1 MFTLFGLVYWRIQLK
16 WPFIEYHVAQP
27 RGCVHNYN
35 TVRGDPDRFYDADS
49 SADSA
54 FVARAE
60 VRKEVTTDVASSEGM
75 TSRVD
80 DCKWKEALGGETIH
94 LFHAPNDLRSLKKGR
109 VRLVGWLHGDRAS
122 CRYLA
127 GSCEYERRSEE
138 IHVARRLVS
147 LLQTCKQIYIEAID
161 VLYSSNHFIWDSE
174 LAEHL
179 SSTMLPQRV
188 NAIES
193 VHMYWTRDNT
203 MLGPLDLQYRGPV
216 RGRQNAL
223 ERRRARWSTIWHNI
237 PKMANLRSLDLE
249 LRVQDGYW
257 KWLSL
262 EGAREVLDPL
272 RAVQGLDSFTLTIYW
287 PETIEVEDM
296 NCSWA
301 GSFEPKD
308 RNPWVGLPCEA
319 GNNVPFNVRAPLTLQ
334 NATQFSFREN
344 NFILSM
350 TSLSSILYTR
360 EPFAFQSI

>member
-35 TVRGDPDRFYDADS
+35 TVRGDPDRFYDAD
-49 SADSA
+49 
-54 FVARAE
+54 VGRRPE
-60 VRKEVTTDVASSEGM
+60 VRIDYLKRIPLTRPSSPDPRSGKK
-75 TSRVD
+75 SRRMLNPQKGCSLMALPVELRLQI
-80 DCKWKEALGGETIH
+80 WKEALGGETIH
-94 LFHAPNDLRSLKKGR
+94 LFHAPNDLKSLKKGR
-109 VRLVGWLHGDRAS
+109 VRLVGSLHGDRAS
-122 CRYLA
+122 CRYRA
-127 GSCEYERRSEE
+127 GSCEYERRSGE
-138 IHVARRLVS
+138 IHLSRRLVS
-147 LLQTCKQIYIEAID
+147 LLQTCKQIYIEAVD

-174 LAEHL
+174 VAEYL

-203 MLGPLDLQYRGPV
+203 MLGPLDLQYRDPV

-308 RNPWVGLPCEA
+308 RNPWVGLPCE
-319 GNNVPFNVRAPLTLQ
+319 VIKLPYSWHIF
-334 NATQFSFREN
+334 
-344 NFILSM
+344 
-350 TSLSSILYTR
+350 
-360 EPFAFQSI
+360 